1 MEDITEI
8 LAFEVKK
15 EMADRYFGF
24 RKQIE
29 DDTAAY
35 TRRLTISSLELE
47 NKIGYT
53 LILLYILLHRKSL
66 ISSFVTLVGLPQDLF
81 YDPYI
86 LESPT
91 IRKRVFAGR
100 GCRGFT
106 RKQRF
111 FNLFLDTYDN
121 LVHLVEE
128 YRETLE
134 ELTEEQETIREQ
146 INLFYRK
153 NDIETILGFIR
164 RLESPDANILTAMQ
178 PADRGGPVRGLADQ
192 MRLHPPLPTCE
203 ILPTIPPLPERKL
216 IQPQLL
222 QLAKE
227 AMHEIGE
234 IDIKK
239 LTRQTS

>member
-15 EMADRYFGF
+15 EMADRYFGL

-35 TRRLTISSLELE
+35 TGRLALSSLELE

-53 LILLYILLHRKSL
+53 LIRLYILLRKKSL
-66 ISSFVTLVGLPQDLF
+66 ISSFITLVGLPHDLF

-91 IRKRVFAGR
+91 IRKRVFAGQQ
-100 GCRGFT
+100 CRGFT

-111 FNLFLDTYDN
+111 RNMFLDTYDN
-121 LVHLVEE
+121 LARLVTE

-153 NDIETILGFIR
+153 NDIDTILGFIR
-164 RLESPDANILTAMQ
+164 RLESPDANILTSMQ
-178 PADRGGPVRGLADQ
+178 PDAGGGPSRGLADQ
-192 MRLHPPLPTCE
+192 MQLHPPLPTCE
-203 ILPTIPPLPERKL
+203 ILPTIPALPERKR
-216 IQPQLL
+216 IQQQLMR
-222 QLAKE
+222 LAGE
-227 AMHEIGE
+227 AMTDCGD
-234 IDIKK
+234 IDLKA
-239 LTRQTS
+239 LTRRTG

>member
-15 EMADRYFGF
+15 EMADRYFGS
-24 RKQIE
+24 RKRIE

-53 LILLYILLHRKSL
+53 LIRLYILLHGKTL
-66 ISSFVTLVGLPQDLF
+66 ISSFAALVGLPRDLF

-91 IRKRVFAGR
+91 IRKRVFAGQQ
-100 GCRGFT
+100 CRGFT

-111 FNLFLDTYDN
+111 RNLFLDTYDN
-121 LVHLVEE
+121 LTQLVEE
-128 YRETLE
+128 YREALE
-134 ELTEEQETIREQ
+134 ELTEEEETIREQ

-153 NDIETILGFIR
+153 NDIDTILSFIR
-164 RLESPDANILTAMQ
+164 RLDSPDANILTTLQ
-178 PADRGGPVRGLADQ
+178 PAEGAGPTRILADQ

-203 ILPTIPPLPERKL
+203 ILPTMPALPGRKQ

-222 QLAKE
+222 QLIKE
-227 AMHEIGE
+227 AMSEAGD
-234 IDIKK
+234 IDLKS
-239 LTRQTS
+239 LTRRTD